1 MIVATGIDLVEISRI
16 EEIFL
21 RRGDRFRDR
30 VFTPAEIAYCE
41 SVASRFASYAARFA
55 AKEAL
60 MKALGTGWTE
70 GVAWRDIEVMR
81 NESGSPQLK
90 LSGRALE
97 KLKEIGAGRT
107 HLSLTHSRD
116 LAMAQVILER

>member
-1 MIVATGIDLVEISRI
+1 MIIATGIDLVEISRI

-21 RRGDRFRDR
+21 QRGNRFRDR
-30 VFTPAEIAYCE
+30 VFTTNEIAYCE

-55 AKEAL
+55 AKEAA
-60 MKALGTGWTE
+60 MKALGTGWAE
-70 GVAWRDIEVMR
+70 GVAWRDIEVAR
-81 NESGSPQLK
+81 DERGSPELK

-97 KLKEIGAGRT
+97 IMKTIGATRA

-116 LAMAQVILER
+116 IAAAQVVLEK